1 MYAWHMPGS
10 SLVADAAAPEIAG
23 AVVVLVHG
31 LWTGAWSC
39 MLLRARLARRG
50 FDCAVFSYC
59 SVSQSL
65 QENSHALMRFVT
77 DIKAPAVHFVGH
89 SLGGALIYRAL
100 LDHPEPRPGRVVM
113 LATPILG
120 SRVGRRLEAR
130 APGRVVLGKTVADWL
145 ASAPGSW
152 DQPQQLGVIAGSVA
166 LGLGRLVTT
175 ELAKPNDGTI
185 AVSETQVP
193 GATDHIVLPVSHSGM
208 LIAPSVAQQVMS
220 FLRYG
225 RFQTADFTS
234 ASRR

>member
-1 MYAWHMPGS
+1 MYGTSSIPGAS
-10 SLVADAAAPEIAG
+10 PEEFTG

-31 LWTGAWSC
+31 LWTGGWSWL
-39 MLLRARLARRG
+39 LLRARLQRG
-50 FDCAVFSYC
+50 GFGCAVFSYR

-65 QENSHALMRFVT
+65 QANAHALTRFVSAI
-77 DIKAPAVHFVGH
+77 DAPAVHFVGH

-100 LDHPEPRPGRVVM
+100 VDHPEPRPGRVVL

-120 SRVGRRLEAR
+120 SRVGRRLEAS
-130 APGRVVLGKTVADWL
+130 APGRVLLGKTVVEWL
-145 ASAPGSW
+145 ASAPASW

-175 ELAKPNDGTI
+175 KPALPNDGTV

-208 LIAPSVAQQVMS
+208 LIAPTVARQVVN
-220 FLRYG
+220 FLRHG
-225 RFQTADFTS
+225 RFQEADVTADF
-234 ASRR
+234 RR